1 MAKAYV
7 TLTGEKIDLSGLTAE
22 EKLVLGQVV
31 KAYEAAEAYPNF
43 VNRVNAPGSAALGG
57 GQWVTEKVARSPL
70 YRVCQDLA
78 DRLGIAQGFLAV
90 GKNSS
95 AGRPTF
101 VDAATE
107 PDIDSCEDAA
117 QRIGVTAEAIRKAI
131 REKRLPARQV
141 GRTYLLD
148 RKAVDAYAA
157 RSGREVSS
165 RPSTTMKKSNVTPDT
180 TTSSQPKA
188 AIGEEA
194 ILETSR
200 GTSRP

>member
-7 TLTGEKIDLSGLTAE
+7 TLLGEKIDLSDLTAE
-22 EKLVLGQVV
+22 EKVFLGLAV
-31 KAYEAAEAYPNF
+31 KSCEAGEAYPNF
-43 VNRVNAPGSAALGG
+43 VNRVNAPGSPALGG

-70 YRVCQDLA
+70 YRVCQDLE

-95 AGRPTF
+95 TERPTF

-107 PDIDSCEDAA
+107 PDIVSCEDAA

-131 REKRLPARQV
+131 REERLPARQV
-141 GRTYLLD
+141 GRTYLLE

-157 RSGREVSS
+157 RSGREISIASGANGRGARRTVA
-165 RPSTTMKKSNVTPDT
+165 
-180 TTSSQPKA
+180 KA
-188 AIGEEA
+188 ARRRRMA
-194 ILETSR
+194 HRTR
-200 GTSRP
+200 

>member
-7 TLTGEKIDLSGLTAE
+7 TLTGEKIDLSSLTAQ
-22 EKLVLGQVV
+22 EKVFLGQAV
-31 KAYEAAEAYPNF
+31 KSYEAGEAYPNF

-57 GQWVTEKVARSPL
+57 GQWVTEKVARSAL

-95 AGRPTF
+95 TERPTF
-101 VDAATE
+101 VDAGTE
-107 PDIDSCEDAA
+107 PDIVSCEDAA

-131 REKRLPARQV
+131 REERLPARQV
-141 GRTYLLD
+141 GRTYLLE

-157 RSGREVSS
+157 RSGREVKIASGANGQGA
-165 RPSTTMKKSNVTPDT
+165 RGAVA
-180 TTSSQPKA
+180 KA
-188 AIGEEA
+188 AKRRRMA
-194 ILETSR
+194 H
-200 GTSRP
+200 GTR